1 LEAIFMSDDNKV
13 ILVVDDAVINID
25 LLSGLLRPL
34 YKVKAAKSGA
44 QALKILA
51 KGGID
56 LVLLDIIMPGLD
68 GYQTLAQIRGNP
80 DIAHTP
86 VIFVSGNDE
95 SGDGRAGEQ
104 GAQGF
109 ITKPVDASLALALI
123 AQQLL

>member
-1 LEAIFMSDDNKV
+1 MASENKV
-13 ILVVDDAVINID
+13 ILVVDDTAINID

-34 YKVKAAKSGA
+34 YKVKAAKSGE

-68 GYQTLAQIRGNP
+68 GYQTLEKIRENS
-80 DIAHTP
+80 DTAATP
-86 VIFVSGNDE
+86 VIFVSGNE
-95 SGDGRAGEQ
+95 EGGSSRTAEV

-109 ITKPVDASLALALI
+109 LTKPVEADVALALI
-123 AQQLL
+123 AEQLR

>member
-1 LEAIFMSDDNKV
+1 MSDDAKV
-13 ILVVDDAVINID
+13 ILVVDDSVINID

-34 YKVKAAKSGA
+34 YKVKAAKSGE

-51 KGGID
+51 KGGVD

-68 GYQTLAQIRGNP
+68 GYQTLEQIRANP
-80 DIAHTP
+80 DIAKTP

-95 SGDGRAGEQ
+95 GGTAQAGEE

-123 AQQLL
+123 AQQLA

>member
-1 LEAIFMSDDNKV
+1 MSDDAKV
-13 ILVVDDAVINID
+13 ILVVDDSVINID

-34 YKVKAAKSGA
+34 YKVKAAKSGE

-51 KGGID
+51 KGGVD

-68 GYQTLAQIRGNP
+68 GYQTLAQIRANP
-80 DIAHTP
+80 DITKTP
-86 VIFVSGNDE
+86 VIFVSGNE
-95 SGDGRAGEQ
+95 EGDSSSAGVQ

-123 AQQLL
+123 AQQLV

>member
-1 LEAIFMSDDNKV
+1 MAEENKV
-13 ILVVDDAVINID
+13 ILVVDDTAINID

-34 YKVKAAKSGA
+34 YKVKAAKSGE

-68 GYQTLAQIRGNP
+68 GYQTLEQIRANP
-80 DIAHTP
+80 EIATTP
-86 VIFVSGNDE
+86 VIFVSGNE
-95 SGDGRAGEQ
+95 EGDSSRAGEQ

-109 ITKPVDASLALALI
+109 IAKPVDAGLALSLI
-123 AQQLL
+123 AQQLV